1 MRPAIKIC
9 GVTTAGAMD
18 TAARAGATHVGFVF
32 HKPSPRVITPAD
44 AAAIAARH
52 PNIAAVALVVDASD
66 AEIGAI
72 LKIFRPSLLQL
83 HGRETPARIAAVRH
97 ITDLPVMKAMAMA
110 GPADVEAA
118 RDVEPVADMLLFD
131 AAPGIL
137 PGGNGLAF
145 DWNLLKGRTWQKP
158 WLLSGGLTPENVATA
173 IYQTKPGGVDVSSGV
188 ERARGV
194 KDESRIAA
202 FITSAREAF
211 SAIAGAQD

>member
-18 TAARAGATHVGFVF
+18 TAASAGATHVGFVF
-32 HKPSPRVITPAD
+32 HKPSPRVITPSD

-52 PNIAAVALVVDASD
+52 PSVAAVALLVDASD
-66 AEIGAI
+66 AEIGGI
-72 LKIFRPSLLQL
+72 LETFRPALLQL
-83 HGRETPARIAAVRH
+83 HGRETPTRVAAVREF
-97 ITDLPVMKAMAMA
+97 TGLPVMKAIAMA
-110 GPADVEAA
+110 DPADVEAA
-118 RDVEPVADMLLFD
+118 RAVEAVADMLLFD

-137 PGGNGLAF
+137 PGGNGMAF
-145 DWNLLKGRTWQKP
+145 DWKLLEGRTWRKP